1 MACIELASLDEE
13 AHAAAAAAARAGK
26 LAHRLREG
34 LAAAEGASRDTEGA
48 LDEARSAALTWNLDT
63 HPSPSSPQA

>member
-48 LDEARSAALTWNLDT
+48 LDEAR
-63 HPSPSSPQA
+63 